1 MAQFHYVEDYRNL
14 VRELLKTH
22 DLDEAMSIAV
32 GGGWD
37 EFGPKL
43 SGFVQSLGLK
53 SGMNVLDF
61 GCGSGRLAY
70 FLSQDLELPGY
81 VGIDIVEELLQYA
94 ADKCPPHYEFVLN
107 DDELN
112 IPVAPGV
119 FDFACAFSVF
129 THLLQTEIMIFSREV
144 FDALKPGGIFV
155 YSFLELENHWEV
167 FSGSWRSH
175 KQHGRPHPHLNMF
188 LDRNQVVILARESG
202 FELSKFIEPEDGI
215 GQTSVVLIKPA
226 E

>member
-1 MAQFHYVEDYRNL
+1 MAQFHFVEDYRNL
-14 VRELLKTH
+14 VRELLERH
-22 DLDEAMSIAV
+22 DVDQAMSIAV
-32 GGGWD
+32 GGGWE

-43 SGFVQSLGLK
+43 SEFVQSLGLE

-94 ADKCPPHYEFVLN
+94 AAKCPSHYEFVLN
-107 DDELN
+107 DDALN

-144 FDALKPGGIFV
+144 FKALKPGGTFV

-167 FSGSWRSH
+167 FSGSCDAH
-175 KQHGRPHPHLNMF
+175 EQHGRPHPHLNMF
-188 LDRNQVVILARESG
+188 LDRNQVAILARESG
-202 FELSKFIEPEDGI
+202 FKVSKFNESEDGI
-215 GQTSVVLIKPA
+215 GQPSVVFNKPA